1 MAKNVNIKLGANI
14 TDFESK
20 MKRAQRGFKKTAAN
34 LKKIGK
40 SMSLSLT
47 APLTAFA
54 AASVKAFDTQ
64 AKAEAQLRTAL
75 GENET
80 AFKNLTEQAKELQ
93 EITLF
98 GDEETIAAAS
108 FLAQMGLQEDA
119 IKRLIP
125 LIQDMAT
132 AKGMSLTAAADLVA
146 KSVGSSTNALSRYGI
161 QIDGAVGSTERL
173 DSAVDALSK
182 QFKGQAQAA
191 AKAGT
196 GSLKQLQ
203 NTIGDLM
210 EDIGEMLMP
219 IIQKLVDKIQIGVD
233 KFKSLSDEQKE
244 NALQIGLLVAAIG
257 PAVYILGT
265 LATALG
271 GLATAFLFLSG
282 TAIPAVI
289 GALETLYLLMLYN
302 PITAIALGIT
312 ALGASLYLLID
323 NLSDATDEQ
332 VKFNSA
338 LEDATVLTK
347 DQADAIDNIV
357 FPFVAGVT
365 TATKKVK
372 DLKIALKEVA
382 QITSLDN
389 DNSLEGGLIR
399 VRYELDETED
409 SMSALGQTAMNT
421 FSMIFDRVLQFRGT
435 FVNVLEEIGIM
446 LGKVL
451 LKAVAMAAILS
462 LLSGGA
468 GGAGILGV
476 GKGLSFAEAFGQ
488 TLTGRASGGNVV
500 AGQPYL
506 VGEKGPELF
515 MSGQSGTIIPNN
527 NLGGASIP
535 DVKISGEDLII
546 VFDRAKRHRNALG

>member
-20 MKRAQRGFKKTAAN
+20 MKRAQRGFKKTAAS

-40 SMSLSLT
+40 QMTFSLT

-80 AFKNLTEQAKELQ
+80 AFKNLTDQAKELQ

-161 QIDGAVGSTERL
+161 QIEGAVGSTERL
-173 DSAVDALSK
+173 DSAVNALSQ

-191 AKAGT
+191 AEAGT
-196 GSLKQLQ
+196 GGLTQLK
-203 NTIGDLM
+203 NSFGDLS
-210 EDIGEMLMP
+210 EEIGRALMP
-219 IIQKLVDKIQIGVD
+219 MLNDLADKLRVLVKGMQD
-233 KFKSLSDEQKE
+233 LSEQEIKTRV
-244 NALQIGLLVAAIG
+244 QIGLFAAALGPVVIALSSIVKAVSYLIGKFKQLRPVITGILTVFEYLAYGIAAVITAVGSEVIAIG
-257 PAVYILGT
+257 
-265 LATALG
+265 
-271 GLATAFLFLSG
+271 
-282 TAIPAVI
+282 
-289 GALETLYLLMLYN
+289 LL
-302 PITAIALGIT
+302 ISAIASYAHT
-312 ALGASLYLLID
+312 LLT
-323 NLSDATDEQ
+323 ATDEQ

-347 DQADAIDNIV
+347 EQADAIANISVPFVEGAERAKEFGIQLDKVAQVTSIDAPDGLATGLKETTHILKDVEGTMTDLGATAVGVFDNIV
-357 FPFVAGVT
+357 
-365 TATKKVK
+365 
-372 DLKIALKEVA
+372 
-382 QITSLDN
+382 
-389 DNSLEGGLIR
+389 
-399 VRYELDETED
+399 
-409 SMSALGQTAMNT
+409 
-421 FSMIFDRVLQFRGT
+421 DRVLQFRGS
-435 FVNVLEEIGIM
+435 FVSVLEEIGIM
-446 LGKVL
+446 IGKMI
-451 LKAVAMAAILS
+451 LKMAIMAALIS
-462 LLSGGA
+462 VISGGGGA
-468 GGAGILGV
+468 GRLGF
-476 GKGLSFAEAFGQ
+476 SFAEAFNMQLGIG
-488 TLTGRASGGNVV
+488 GRASGGNVI
-500 AGQPYL
+500 AGQPYI
-506 VGEKGPELF
+506 VGERGPEMF
-515 MSGQSGTIIPNN
+515 MPGQSGTIIPNN
-527 NLGGASIP
+527 NLGSVSIP
-535 DVKISGEDLII
+535 DVRISGEDLII

>member
-75 GENET
+75 GENEQ
-80 AFKNLTEQAKELQ
+80 AFKDVTAQARELQ
-93 EITLF
+93 QITLF

-132 AKGMSLTAAADLVA
+132 AKGMSLSSAADLVA

-161 QIDGAVGSTERL
+161 QIEGAVGSTERL
-173 DSAVDALSK
+173 DSAVNALSN

-191 AKAGT
+191 AEAGT
-196 GSLKQLQ
+196 GGLKQLQ

-219 IIQKLVDKIQIGVD
+219 IIQDLIDKIQIGVD

-289 GALETLYLLMLYN
+289 GALETLYLVMLYN

-338 LEDATVLTK
+338 QEDAIVLTEKQAKAYDNVIIPFIDGTQKATKRTKELAIQLDKVAQVTSIDGPDSLVGGLKETTYILEDVEGSMTDL
-347 DQADAIDNIV
+347 
-357 FPFVAGVT
+357 GVT
-365 TATKKVK
+365 
-372 DLKIALKEVA
+372 
-382 QITSLDN
+382 
-389 DNSLEGGLIR
+389 
-399 VRYELDETED
+399 
-409 SMSALGQTAMNT
+409 ALGVFDRIA
-421 FSMIFDRVLQFRGT
+421 DRVLQFRGT
-435 FVNVLEEIGIM
+435 FVDVLEEIGIM
-446 LGKVL
+446 IGRMI
-451 LKAVAMAAILS
+451 LKMVIMAAIIS
-462 LLSGGA
+462 AISGGA
-468 GGAGILGV
+468 SAGGF
-476 GKGLSFAEAFGQ
+476 SFAEAFNMQLGID
-488 TLTGRASGGNVV
+488 GKASGGNVI
-500 AGQPYL
+500 AGQPYM
-506 VGEKGPELF
+506 VGESGAEMFIP
-515 MSGQSGTIIPNN
+515 GQSGTIIPNN